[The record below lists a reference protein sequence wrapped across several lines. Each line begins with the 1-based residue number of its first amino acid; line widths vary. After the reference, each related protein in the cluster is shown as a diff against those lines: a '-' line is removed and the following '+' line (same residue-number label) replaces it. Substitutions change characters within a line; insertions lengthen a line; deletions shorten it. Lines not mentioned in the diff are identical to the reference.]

1 MYFYPGLYQS
11 FLFAW
16 DFSLDPVSS
25 FNRKYSFKFSIPGME
40 MRWQV
45 IVFIHVN
52 NDSEKSAQ
60 LRHTKLVE
68 FKIKDFFGDGDGMK
82 FGAYSSL
89 PDSQSGRTI
98 VRFLIRPN
106 LKGLVNQTGFNVVK
120 LRKMACHPE
129 PVEGYCQL
137 QKASTSSA

>member
-1 MYFYPGLYQS
+1 
-11 FLFAW
+11 
-16 DFSLDPVSS
+16 
-25 FNRKYSFKFSIPGME
+25 ME

-52 NDSEKSAQ
+52 NDPEKPAQ

-68 FKIKDFFGDGDGMK
+68 FKIKDFSGDGDGMK

-98 VRFLIRPN
+98 VRCLIRPN
-106 LKGLVNQTGFNVVK
+106 LKGLVKLARFCSGF
-120 LRKMACHPE
+120 
-129 PVEGYCQL
+129 
-137 QKASTSSA
+137 